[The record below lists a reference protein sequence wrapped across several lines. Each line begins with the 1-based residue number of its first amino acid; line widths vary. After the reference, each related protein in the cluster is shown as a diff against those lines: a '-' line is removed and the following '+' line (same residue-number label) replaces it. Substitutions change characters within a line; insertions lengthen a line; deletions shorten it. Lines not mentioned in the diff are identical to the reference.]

1 MFSSLYLFI
10 LKQTSCIPRYETHDR
25 KTEKTRIYTAGVL
38 SDCHMI
44 RGFTHGHSLQEVKDH
59 FCQSTCFKH
68 WTDVCRLK
76 AYLGVMQ
83 KILEKKILQNCSDV
97 SVSYG
102 VLFTWLI
109 KNTRDK
115 TPFDLKQRWGRC
127 VIHEKYWQSCFIS
140 IWLRWPECLGSC
152 TNRLGCSW
160 LE

>member
-1 MFSSLYLFI
+1 MF
-10 LKQTSCIPRYETHDR
+10 
-25 KTEKTRIYTAGVL
+25 A
-38 SDCHMI
+38 
-44 RGFTHGHSLQEVKDH
+44 
-59 FCQSTCFKH
+59 
-68 WTDVCRLK
+68 

-109 KNTRDK
+109 KNTMDK
-115 TPFDLKQRWGRC
+115 TLLIWNRWGRC

-152 TNRLGCSW
+152 TNRLQLIGINLMWRVYFLEIAVGDQTQSCNILLSTMLTRRDSVENVWTSLLARFHTAASHGQNSW
-160 LE
+160 GSVGNLNQGLSYIYLA